1 MDQSI
6 GGFIM
11 SVDKNG
17 FLPNVLIILIVGILL
32 LSFHVRG
39 YAQPQE
45 IKPTP
50 IRHIKTGPVTILGK
64 RHNTI
69 SLKKEKILHITK
81 ETTILNSYE
90 EEIPLSKL
98 PVPCVATIEYYKGK
112 IGHTCTNITLVSYA
126 KKSPQS
132 KRPTKYRTLLPR
144 R

>member
-1 MDQSI
+1 
-6 GGFIM
+6 M

-17 FLPNVLIILIVGILL
+17 FLPKVLLISIVGILL
-32 LSFHVRG
+32 FSFSVSG
-39 YAQPQE
+39 YAQPQK

-69 SLKKEKILHITK
+69 SLKNEKILRVTE

-112 IGHTCTNITLVSYA
+112 IGHTCTNITLVSYT
-126 KKSPQS
+126 KKSPQK
-132 KRPTKYRTLLPR
+132 KRPQNYQTLVPHS
-144 R
+144 